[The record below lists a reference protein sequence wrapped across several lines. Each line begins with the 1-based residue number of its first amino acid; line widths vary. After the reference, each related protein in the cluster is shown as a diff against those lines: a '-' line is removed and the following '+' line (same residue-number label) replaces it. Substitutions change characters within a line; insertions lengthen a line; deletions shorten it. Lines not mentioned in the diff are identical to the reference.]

1 MDYWLKE
8 MEKGN
13 FSGAILL
20 DLSKA
25 FDLVN
30 NDILLS

>member
-8 MEKGN
+8 MENGN